1 MMFQIGATTA
11 SAAQRRQACGVAED
25 LLERMR
31 KNIVPLLPA
40 DLRMG
45 AQAAVRI
52 EADQTLPLRDHLVD
66 EQRSLPDVHQNQR
79 VLLRV
84 AHGRDIPINL
94 GLRFGRA
101 GKVGPQEREHRL
113 GREGRR
119 TDRLTFRAPS
129 CILEVQSRPARRP
142 PHSGA
147 PACGPGLYGRRA
159 FAWTTASHSIF
170 PGSRTGAI

>member
-66 EQRSLPDVHQNQR
+66 E
-79 VLLRV
+79 
-84 AHGRDIPINL
+84 
-94 GLRFGRA
+94 
-101 GKVGPQEREHRL
+101 
-113 GREGRR
+113 
-119 TDRLTFRAPS
+119 
-129 CILEVQSRPARRP
+129 
-142 PHSGA
+142 
-147 PACGPGLYGRRA
+147 
-159 FAWTTASHSIF
+159 
-170 PGSRTGAI
+170 